1 MWGPAPV
8 APIFFSLIGIEFN
21 IQSLVNAI
29 PIFIALLAVAIATKI
44 AAGYAG
50 AKLVGFT
57 KDTSLAVGFL
67 MNGRGMVELV
77 IATIGFAAGILDL
90 TLFSIAVAIG
100 FVTSLLAPI
109 TSRLFVSS
117 AKSKGSDAVA
127 VVEESR
133 NDQNT
138 TFT

>member
-1 MWGPAPV
+1 
-8 APIFFSLIGIEFN
+8 
-21 IQSLVNAI
+21 
-29 PIFIALLAVAIATKI
+29 
-44 AAGYAG
+44 
-50 AKLVGFT
+50 
-57 KDTSLAVGFL
+57 

-109 TSRLFVSS
+109 TSRPFVSS

>member
-1 MWGPAPV
+1 M
-8 APIFFSLIGIEFN
+8 
-21 IQSLVNAI
+21 
-29 PIFIALLAVAIATKI
+29 ALLAVAIATKI
-44 AAGYAG
+44 AAGYTG

-57 KDTSLAVGFL
+57 KDTSLAIGFL

-100 FVTSLLAPI
+100 FVTSLLAPL
-109 TSRLFVSS
+109 TSRPFVSS

-138 TFT
+138 TVT

>member
-1 MWGPAPV
+1 LWEPAPIV
-8 APIFFSLIGIEFN
+8 PIFFSLIGIEFN

-29 PIFIALLAVAIATKI
+29 PLFIALLAVAIATKI
-44 AAGYAG
+44 TAGYAG

-67 MNGRGMVELV
+67 MNGRGMVDLV

-100 FVTSLLAPI
+100 FVTSLLALI
-109 TSRLFVSS
+109 TSRLFVGS

-138 TFT
+138 RFT